1 MSEQRNDPAPAVE
14 RSELAKGAGLAGL
27 SRLGALIEVVAQPA
41 YTWMFGLAN
50 YGLYVVLW
58 ASINILSN
66 LFDLSMLQALQR
78 VVPTARSEKEAHAA
92 VKFALLATIIPASLC
107 ALVISFVAAPVSAIF
122 SVSVEQA
129 PQLPL
134 AIALFAWTLPLW
146 ILLEVATAAARARRA
161 FGPEIRLRIFWE
173 QLARLGFAVILYL
186 AGMQMFGL
194 LVAHILSLL
203 VTGVLSLHLL
213 TKYYDWR
220 MLIKTPITDDLRA
233 VMLTTGFATMP
244 PNLARR
250 AFNDLPPVIL
260 NMLIPGSGGAV
271 AAGLYGIAR
280 KIASIP
286 LIVRQTFLYVLAPL
300 SSAQA
305 AVNRA
310 QIAPLY
316 RFANRLS
323 AIIVIPLTG
332 LIIILS
338 ADILSV
344 FAPAAAAALPLLVIL
359 LIGRAGEA
367 ILGPATPIVEM
378 IGHRGLPLLNSMI
391 GLAIWAALAFWL
403 TPDMG
408 ATGMAIAVAVGVTI
422 SSWAAVVE
430 LGVSDRLN
438 PFDRHFISALLSGTA
453 AFAVLYGL
461 SLLIPDSWKYA
472 EPWLLIAAFLP
483 LLWAGL
489 RVGLD
494 DEDKLALGKV
504 ARKLRL

>member
-1 MSEQRNDPAPAVE
+1 LSEQRNEPAPAVE
-14 RSELAKGAGLAGL
+14 RSELAKGAGLAAL

-50 YGLYVVLW
+50 YGLYIVLW

-78 VVPTARSEKEAHAA
+78 VVTTARTEKEAHAA

-107 ALVISFVAAPVSAIF
+107 ALVISVMAIPVSMIF

-173 QLARLGFAVILYL
+173 QLARLGFAVLLYL
-186 AGMQMFGL
+186 AGVQMFGL
-194 LVAHILSLL
+194 LVAHILSLF
-203 VTGVLSLHLL
+203 VTGILSLHLL

-220 MLIKTPITDDLRA
+220 MLVKTPVANDIRA
-233 VMLTTGFATMP
+233 AMLKTGFATMP

-280 KIASIP
+280 KVASIP

-305 AVNRA
+305 AVDHRDTAHGANHPVVGGYFERIRTCRSCGAARA
-310 QIAPLY
+310 
-316 RFANRLS
+316 RCS
-323 AIIVIPLTG
+323 AHRPRGRSHTRPRDAYSG
-332 LIIILS
+332 NDRAS
-338 ADILSV
+338 RP
-344 FAPAAAAALPLLVIL
+344 APAQQRHRSGNLGSARVLADTRY
-359 LIGRAGEA
+359 GRDRNGHSRRHRRHSCK
-367 ILGPATPIVEM
+367 LG
-378 IGHRGLPLLNSMI
+378 RRS
-391 GLAIWAALAFWL
+391 
-403 TPDMG
+403 
-408 ATGMAIAVAVGVTI
+408 
-422 SSWAAVVE
+422 
-430 LGVSDRLN
+430 R
-438 PFDRHFISALLSGTA
+438 
-453 AFAVLYGL
+453 
-461 SLLIPDSWKYA
+461 
-472 EPWLLIAAFLP
+472 IAAERR
-483 LLWAGL
+483 A
-489 RVGLD
+489 
-494 DEDKLALGKV
+494 
-504 ARKLRL
+504 